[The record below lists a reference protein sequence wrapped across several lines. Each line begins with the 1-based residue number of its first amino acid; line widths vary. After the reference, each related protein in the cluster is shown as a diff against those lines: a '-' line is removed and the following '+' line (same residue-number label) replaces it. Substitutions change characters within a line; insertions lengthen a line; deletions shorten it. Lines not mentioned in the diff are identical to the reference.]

1 MNMIEQKRKYKYTLY
16 LLFILLFSLSTF
28 AQEKK
33 PKVALVLSGGGAKG
47 IAHISVL
54 QKLDSLGIVPDLIVG
69 TSMGSVIGGL
79 YAVGFSGD
87 SIASI
92 TKSADWSK
100 LLGGEV
106 SLRDVS
112 VEEKSEFGRYL
123 VSLDILEGK
132 PKVKSALLKDQNLRE
147 FLSSLL
153 YHAYNINDFDNLPIP
168 FRSVTTDLVNG
179 KEVIISD
186 GSLALA
192 LRASMSIPGVFE
204 PVKYKSTL
212 LVDGGVMNNFP
223 TDIAKKLGADIII
236 GSDVSGGLEPIEKL
250 DNMAT
255 ILFQTSMLTSN
266 LKNPQ
271 NRALCDIL
279 INHYPY
285 LTYSTQDF
293 NSGNEIYNQGKIATN
308 KGLLELEQLAVQLK
322 QYKQRTHELPVMKDE
337 FIFDKIEYLDI
348 SPENMSLVKARM
360 AIEPNSPYSSTDLRK
375 AIDRAM
381 GTELFYQIT
390 YKAKGAQDEVV
401 LELTG
406 FEKSHH
412 QISGAL
418 HFDSN
423 QGVGLAV
430 NYTGRNILGYSSRL
444 LVGIDIAEQPKYRL
458 QYQQNI
464 GDSKNWWWRAQIFRQ
479 KSRQSFYSFS
489 NKGDQLKNIYF
500 KSNVQ
505 FNRDLN
511 SLFNYVGLDI
521 NYEYTKIKPKL
532 NPSVNNNVYDLQRY
546 SFNGVDIS
554 AYFYHNSFDKVFFAT
569 KGNYG
574 YARVSRSLYLDAS
587 IEYDE
592 SFELNDSGETN
603 GYFKL
608 SGAYEKRIPIKEA
621 YSLILGANFGFTF
634 IDNQKANQLS
644 FIQYGMGAK
653 YYLGGNLTQN
663 RRDSYV
669 FNGLQDAELVTTQ
682 FVKMNIALQASLFR
696 NVYVTPYV
704 NLASV
709 GFGDSDDYFNSFFNP
724 DGDWINTTTTSFLF
738 SAGTTFSYNSILGPV
753 NFDIAYLNNVDKLN
767 LFFSVGLRLN
777 IPK

>member
-1 MNMIEQKRKYKYTLY
+1 MITQKRKYKYTLC
-16 LLFILLFSLSTF
+16 ILYILFSISTF
-28 AQEKK
+28 AQDKK

-79 YAVGFSGD
+79 YSLGYSGD

-153 YHAYNINDFDNLPIP
+153 YRAYNINDFDNLPIP
-168 FRSVTTDLVNG
+168 FRSIATDLVNG
-179 KEVIISD
+179 KEVVISD

-204 PVKYKSTL
+204 PVKYNSTL

-236 GSDVSGGLEPIEKL
+236 GSDVSGGLEPIENL

-266 LKNPQ
+266 LKNPE

-279 INHYPY
+279 INHYPH

-293 NSGNEIYNQGKIATN
+293 NSSNEIYNQGKIATN
-308 KGLLELEQLAVQLK
+308 EGLTELEELAVQLK
-322 QYKQRTHELPVMKDE
+322 QFKQRIHELPAMKDE
-337 FIFDKIEYLDI
+337 FIFDEIEYLNI
-348 SPENMSLVKARM
+348 HPENMSLVKARI
-360 AIEPNSPYSSTDLRK
+360 AIEPNSTYSSTDLRK

-390 YKAKGAQDEVV
+390 YRVKRTQDKII

-406 FEKSHH
+406 FEKSQH

-423 QGVGLAV
+423 QGVGLGI

-458 QYQQNI
+458 QFQQNI
-464 GDSKNWWWRAQIFRQ
+464 GASKNWWWRSQVFRQ
-479 KSRQSFYSFS
+479 KSKQNFYSLS
-489 NKGDQLKNIYF
+489 NRGDELKNIYF

-505 FNRDLN
+505 LNRDLN
-511 SLFNYVGLDI
+511 SLFNYVGIDI
-521 NYEYTKIKPKL
+521 NYEYTKLKPKL
-532 NPSVNNNVYDLQRY
+532 NPSVNNNIYDLKRY
-546 SFNGVDIS
+546 SFNSFDIS
-554 AYFYHNSFDKVFFAT
+554 IYFNHNSFDKVFFAT
-569 KGNYG
+569 KGTYVHG
-574 YARVSRSLYLDAS
+574 RVSRSLYLDAN
-587 IEYDE
+587 IQYDE
-592 SFELNDSGETN
+592 FSELNDSGKTN
-603 GYFKL
+603 GFFQL
-608 SGAYEKRIPIKEA
+608 SGEYETRIPFKEA
-621 YSLILGANFGFTF
+621 FSLILGANFGFTF
-634 IDNQKANQLS
+634 IDNQKANELS
-644 FIQYGMGAK
+644 FVEYGMGAK

-669 FNGLQDAELVTTQ
+669 FHGLKDSELVTTQ
-682 FVKMNIALQASLFR
+682 FMKMNLALQASLFR
-696 NVYVTPYV
+696 NIYITPYI
-704 NLASV
+704 NMASV
-709 GFGDSDDYFNSFFNP
+709 GFKDSDDYFKSFFNP
-724 DGDWINTTTTSFLF
+724 DGDWINTTTTSLLF
-738 SAGTTFSYNSILGPV
+738 SAGTTLSYNSILGPV
-753 NFDIAYLNNVDKLN
+753 SFDIAYLNNVN
-767 LFFSVGLRLN
+767 QFNVFFSVGLRLN